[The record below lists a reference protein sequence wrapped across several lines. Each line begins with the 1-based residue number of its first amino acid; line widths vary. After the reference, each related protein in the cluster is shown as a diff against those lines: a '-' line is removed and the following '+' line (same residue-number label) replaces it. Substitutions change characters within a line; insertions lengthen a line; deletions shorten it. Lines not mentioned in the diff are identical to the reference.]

1 MLLDRLA
8 LRDGDRAAL
17 ANEVRPPHTRA
28 ARHRPDEEHP
38 VRAIVRLGT
47 IRGCDDPREQRVR
60 PVLELHEH
68 ALRLFD
74 HLRDVR
80 ETKVDV
86 RIGPEHLPGCD
97 AWKERV
103 RDLTRRPGDD
113 DLYCAHAVS
122 SAPP

>member
-1 MLLDRLA
+1 MPLDRLA
-8 LRDGDRAAL
+8 LLDEDRAVL
-17 ANEVRPPHTRA
+17 ANEIAPLHARA

-38 VRAIVRLGT
+38 VRAIVCLGA
-47 IRGCDDPREQRVR
+47 IGRCADPLEQRVGAI
-60 PVLELHEH
+60 LELHEH

-103 RDLTRRPGDD
+103 RDLTRRTGDD